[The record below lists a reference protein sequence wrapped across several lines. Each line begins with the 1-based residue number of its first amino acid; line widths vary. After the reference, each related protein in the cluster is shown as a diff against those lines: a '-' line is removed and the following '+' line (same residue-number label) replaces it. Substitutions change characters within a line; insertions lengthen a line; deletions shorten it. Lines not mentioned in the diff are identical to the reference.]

1 MKTVLRI
8 SDGQHK
14 FPFLYDGNYLYCP
27 DYNPL
32 VYGKRPQYCLTIKCG
47 GPHGFEFNLIF
58 DSSEFLPCK
67 PFRHEGHNY
76 QQAKY
81 VGLAK
86 DWFVQYLTLQAWK
99 NATNVGEE
107 DYILGGGEADPDYTS
122 VQAAHIADMPPF
134 AISVVTN
141 KFGICIPGV
150 IAELE
155 NYFRS
160 CYAYDDS
167 KVEVR
172 AQVAVIDENDIYWQ
186 SSTMSPVEG
195 YDMRFELTGWPFISN
210 QQWKDD
216 LRIVGILNVS
226 VEHPYKDEN
235 DEPYCINIDVRSNPF
250 QLTETIFAQL
260 LCTAQ
265 GYSKITDLK
274 NMNVNKPRV
283 INKNIMQVVEMTA
296 QTDSKSN
303 IVQPVFFRTRELA
316 NLILH
321 PEVTENVCVNLDA
334 YKAQCS
340 RFFIKVEGTTFPEIG
355 RTESGI
361 IFKVQ
366 GNLLPGRVAG
376 GVYYILNQDLDLV
389 TTGKYTY
396 EA

>member
-27 DYNPL
+27 DYNPI
-32 VYGKRPQYCLTIKCG
+32 VYGKQPQYCLTIKCG
-47 GPHGFEFNLIF
+47 SPRGFEFNLIF

-76 QQAKY
+76 RQAKY

-99 NATNVGEE
+99 NATDIGED
-107 DYILGGGEADPDYTS
+107 DYVLGGGEADPDYTS

-134 AISVVTN
+134 AISVITN
-141 KFGICIPGV
+141 KFGICIPGKLD
-150 IAELE
+150 ELE
-155 NYFRS
+155 AYIRDN
-160 CYAYDDS
+160 YAYEDS
-167 KVEVR
+167 KIDIT
-172 AQVAVIDENDIYWQ
+172 AQVAVADEDNIYWQ
-186 SSTMSPVEG
+186 SDTMTRNG
-195 YDMRFELTGWPFISN
+195 DYDICFELLNWPFTLN
-210 QQWKDD
+210 VQWKDD
-216 LRIVGILNVS
+216 LRIIGILHV
-226 VEHPYKDEN
+226 VIEHPYVDDDGK
-235 DEPYCINIDVRSNPF
+235 PCRINIDYRSNPF
-250 QLTETIFAQL
+250 QLTENIFAQL
-260 LCTAQ
+260 LSVARGHHT
-265 GYSKITDLK
+265 ITGLE
-274 NMNVNKPRV
+274 NMLINKPRI
-283 INKNIMQVVEMTA
+283 INKNIVQVVEMTA

-316 NLILH
+316 ALIIH
-321 PEVTENVCVNLDA
+321 PEVTENICINLDA

-366 GNLLPGRVAG
+366 GNMLPGKVSG

-396 EA
+396 DA